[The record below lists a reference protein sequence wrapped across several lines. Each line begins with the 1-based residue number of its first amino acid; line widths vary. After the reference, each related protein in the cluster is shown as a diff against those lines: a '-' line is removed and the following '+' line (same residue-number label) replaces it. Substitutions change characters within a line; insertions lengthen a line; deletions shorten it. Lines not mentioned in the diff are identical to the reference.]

1 MEGQVLAATHE
12 VTNQAPPLCN
22 YNAFETDAALREARR
37 QVGS

>member
-22 YNAFETDAALREARR
+22 YNAFETEIGRAH
-37 QVGS
+37 V